1 MPEPCLSVAFC
12 FFPPASL
19 TRAPPL
25 PRPAPA
31 QVRRQ
36 TGVPLLQGGIPAL
49 FAGAGPSAA
58 FRVLHG
64 ALYMPL
70 YASIKHALRDGAGLP
85 AAAAVT
91 GAAAGATVVTA
102 LVEIPIEA
110 VMLRLK
116 SGTGASFGRVLAAA
130 LAAPGGAGALWAGA
144 APYVLR
150 HVMFEAAEFVVYE
163 HLRERTLSRR
173 ALNAASASGAH
184 ASSSHAPSSHDSHGA
199 HGAGLDSRT
208 AALLAATAGAAATV
222 ASHPMDVVR
231 VATSMSHAGASGAA
245 GALSA
250 RAAAAHILR
259 TAGPAGFAR
268 GLLPRLAT
276 TVPGSVIFFTVYE
289 LARNRIA
296 AAEADAAAAAAEKRA
311 AVAVP
316 LRVPAAV
323 VAAAA
328 AVAS

>member
-1 MPEPCLSVAFC
+1 
-12 FFPPASL
+12 
-19 TRAPPL
+19 
-25 PRPAPA
+25 
-31 QVRRQ
+31 
-36 TGVPLLQGGIPAL
+36 VPLLQGGIPAL

-144 APYVLR
+144 APYVMR

-163 HLRERTLSRR
+163 HLRERTLTKR
-173 ALNAASASGAH
+173 AAAAGGASCAAAAH
-184 ASSSHAPSSHDSHGA
+184 DAHG

-231 VATSMSHAGASGAA
+231 VATSMSHASGAA

-296 AAEADAAAAAAEKRA
+296 AAEAEAAEKAAAARSALAVP
-311 AVAVP
+311 AVA
-316 LRVPAAV
+316 LVPAL
-323 VAAAA
+323 VAR
-328 AVAS
+328 

>member
-1 MPEPCLSVAFC
+1 
-12 FFPPASL
+12 
-19 TRAPPL
+19 
-25 PRPAPA
+25 
-31 QVRRQ
+31 
-36 TGVPLLQGGIPAL
+36 
-49 FAGAGPSAA
+49 
-58 FRVLHG
+58 
-64 ALYMPL
+64 MPL

-184 ASSSHAPSSHDSHGA
+184 ASSSAHASHDSHA
-199 HGAGLDSRT
+199 SHGAGLDSRT